1 MNTLSKLSA
10 RVLKSPLAGER
21 SLSDHCRSVSSLPLR
36 MAAAAFLASVC
47 AAWSVPTASAQI
59 SFAGAQVTLSTSFIS
74 PAGIALDASG
84 NLFVSDSNANTITE
98 LLAADGYATA
108 NILASSYTANG
119 GFSTPTGIAVDTT
132 GNIFVADLG
141 HGQVKEILAAGGY
154 TTVNTLGS
162 GFTQPTHVAVDMSG
176 NVFVSDIG
184 NSAVEEI
191 VAAGGYT
198 TVNTLVSTSSPGSV
212 VVDGSGNVF
221 FSDIGDSAVQ
231 EIREILAAGGYTTV
245 NTLASTYTTNGG
257 FNLIQVLALDGNGNV
272 FVGDAGSGTIIV
284 NSNEGSVK
292 EILAAGGYTTV
303 NTVASGL
310 VVPTAVATDGKG
322 NLFYNQFS
330 SGNVLELETQNVN
343 FGNVNVCPAGQT
355 TPAPCSNTLT
365 LTYSVTAGTTIGS
378 IKVLTLGAPKLDF
391 QPQASDTSTTL
402 CAPQTYPSATT
413 CTVDVTFAPLAPGA
427 RSGAVQI
434 LDGSGKVLAATDIYG
449 TGTAPAIGFSPANQL
464 SLVGGTGFSFGQP
477 AGVAI
482 DGSGNLFVADF
493 KNVAVYEMLAA
504 GGYTTVKTLGGTPA
518 FGGPAGV
525 AVDGAGNVF
534 VADFINQA
542 VYEILAAG
550 GYTTVNTL
558 GGGFAFGHPSDVA
571 LDASANLFVADGDSA
586 VYEILAAG
594 GYATVVR
601 LASGFSFGRPSGLAV
616 DGSGNVFVSD
626 VAKVAV
632 YEILAAGGYTTVNQL
647 ASSFGFK
654 NVLGVAVDAGGNVF
668 VADGDFTN
676 IFEILATSGYTTVL
690 PLGSGFGSPQ
700 NVTVDATGNVY
711 VPDLG
716 ATGTVPPAIQV
727 VQRSQPPA
735 LGFATTTIGS
745 TSSDSPKSVQ
755 LENVGNQLLSGTG
768 TLGDV
773 INFTLVAGP
782 DVVPDCDG
790 VLSLTPGGLCNISVS
805 FTPQSAGPLSST
817 LTLSDNALNGNPAI
831 QIIPLSGT
839 GIAAPQ
845 ISGISPNYGA
855 PAALIKITGTNF
867 GATQGTGS
875 VTVGG
880 APSHIVSWSNTLIA
894 IQVPS
899 KATTGN
905 IVVIVSGVSSNG
917 VPFTFYPYP
926 AVTGF
931 SPTSG
936 PVGTPVTITGSGLLD
951 GGNNAA
957 VTFNGTPAAISSDTA
972 GSIQVTVPA
981 GATSGPISVFVNGNT
996 VKSSSSFTVTSS
1008 QLSISGISPNY
1019 GAPAA
1024 LIKIAGTGFGA
1035 TQGTG
1040 SVTVGGA
1047 PSHIV
1052 SWSNTLISIQVPSK
1066 ATTGNIVV
1074 ISGGVSSN
1082 GVPFTFYPYPA
1093 VTGFSPANGPVGTPV
1108 SIAGSGLLD
1117 GGNNA
1122 AVTFNG
1128 TPAVISS
1135 ATAGS
1140 IQVTVPTGATS
1151 GPISVFVNG
1160 VTVKTT
1166 SSFTVTSPLFNI
1178 SSISPN
1184 YGAPAALIKI
1194 AGTGFGATQGTGSVT
1209 VGGAP
1214 SHIVSWSNTLIEIQV
1229 PSKATTGNIVVI
1241 VGGVSSNGVPFT
1253 FYPYPAITG
1262 FSPTSAPVG
1271 APVTIT
1277 GTGLLDG
1284 GNNATVTF
1292 NGIPAVISSDTSDS
1306 IQVTV
1311 PAGATSGPI
1320 SVFVNGI
1327 SVKSS
1332 SNFTVAVPQI
1342 SLLNPN
1348 YGAPAALIGITG
1360 TTFGATQGNSSVTIN
1375 GALCGV
1381 TAWSDTS
1388 ITIRVPSNAST
1399 GDLVVRVG
1407 GATSNGAAF
1416 TFYAYPVITTVSPES
1431 GAVGTPV
1438 TITGSNLLDGGNNA
1452 TVTFNGT
1459 PAAIVSDTSSQI
1471 QVNVPTGA
1479 TSGRLLVRVN
1489 GVSLIPT
1496 TSFTVT
1502 PPTP

>member
-1 MNTLSKLSA
+1 MNTLLKLSA
-10 RVLKSPLAGER
+10 RVLKSPLAGDR
-21 SLSDHCRSVSSLPLR
+21 SLSDHCRSLSSLPLK
-36 MAAAAFLASVC
+36 MAAAAFLAGAC

-59 SFAGAQVTLSTSFIS
+59 TFAGAQVTLSTSFTS

-98 LLAADGYATA
+98 LLAADGYTTA
-108 NILASSYTANG
+108 NILAGSYTANG

-132 GNIFVADLG
+132 GNVFVADLG
-141 HGQVKEILAAGGY
+141 HAAVKEILAAGGY
-154 TTVNTLGS
+154 ATVNTLGS
-162 GFTQPTHVAVDMSG
+162 GFTQPTHVAVDMSE

-184 NSAVEEI
+184 NSAIEEI

-231 EIREILAAGGYTTV
+231 EVREILAAGGYTTV

-257 FNLIQVLALDGNGNV
+257 FNLIEVLALDSKGNV
-272 FVGDAGSGTIIV
+272 FVGDAGS
-284 NSNEGSVK
+284 SNATVDSNDGSVK
-292 EILAAGGYTTV
+292 EILAAGGYATV

-330 SGNVLELETQNVN
+330 SGNVLELETENVN

-355 TPAPCSNTLT
+355 TPAPCSNTMT

-378 IKVLTLGAPKLDF
+378 INVLTLGAPNLDF

-413 CTVDVTFAPLAPGA
+413 CTVDVTFAPLAPGT
-427 RSGAVQI
+427 RSGAVEI
-434 LDGSGKVLAATDIYG
+434 LDGSGNVLAATNING
-449 TGTAPAIGFSPANQL
+449 TGTAPAIAFSPAGQL
-464 SLVGGTGFSFGQP
+464 SLVGGTGFAFGQP
-477 AGVAI
+477 AGVAL
-482 DGSGNLFVADF
+482 DGSANLFVADF
-493 KNVAVYEMLAA
+493 KNNAVYEMLAA
-504 GGYTTVKTLGGTPA
+504 GGYTTVKNLSGSPDAT

-534 VADFINQA
+534 VADFNHQA
-542 VYEILAAG
+542 VYEMLAAS
-550 GYTTVNTL
+550 GYTTVDTL
-558 GGGFAFGHPSDVA
+558 GGNFAFGRPSDVA
-571 LDASANLFVADGDSA
+571 LDAIGNVFVADADSA

-594 GYATVVR
+594 GYMTVLK
-601 LASGFSFGRPSGLAV
+601 LASGFSFGQPSGLTV

-676 IFEILATSGYTTVL
+676 IFEVLATSGYTTVL

-700 NVTVDATGNVY
+700 NVIVDASGNVY
-711 VPDLG
+711 VPDAG

-727 VQRSQPPA
+727 VQRSLPPA
-735 LGFATTTIGS
+735 LSFETTNRGR
-745 TSSDSPKSVQ
+745 TSFDSPKSVQ
-755 LENVGNQLLSGTG
+755 FENVGNQLLSGTG
-768 TLGDV
+768 TLSDT
-773 INFTLVAGP
+773 IDFTVVAGS

-790 VLSLTPGGLCNISVS
+790 ILSLNPGALCNISFS
-805 FTPQSAGPLSST
+805 FTPQSLGLLSST
-817 LTLSDNALNGNPAI
+817 LTLSDNVLNGNPAI
-831 QIIPLSGT
+831 QTVPLSGT
-839 GIAAPQ
+839 GQ
-845 ISGISPNYGA
+845 IPRAQIGGLSPNYGA
-855 PAALIKITGTNF
+855 PAALIRISGVDF
-867 GATQGTGS
+867 GATQGNGS

-880 APSHIVSWSNTLIA
+880 APSHVVSWSDTLIF

-905 IVVIVSGVSSNG
+905 IVVIARGVSSNG
-917 VPFTFYPYP
+917 AAFTFYPYP
-926 AVTGF
+926 AITGF

-936 PVGTPVTITGSGLLD
+936 PVGTLVTITGSGLLD
-951 GGNNAA
+951 GGNNAV
-957 VTFNGTPAAISSDTA
+957 VTFNGTPAVISSDVA
-972 GSIQVTVPA
+972 GSIQAAVPT
-981 GATSGPISVFVNGNT
+981 GATSGPISVFVNGVT
-996 VKSSSSFTVTSS
+996 VKSTSSFTVTSS
-1008 QLSISGISPNY
+1008 LLNISGISPNY

-1047 PSHIV
+1047 PSHVV
-1052 SWSNTLISIQVPSK
+1052 SWSDTLISIQVPSK

-1074 ISGGVSSN
+1074 IVSGVSSN
-1082 GVPFTFYPYPA
+1082 GAPFTFYPYPA
-1093 VTGFSPANGPVGTPV
+1093 LTGFSPTSGPVGTLV
-1108 SIAGSGLLD
+1108 TITGTGLLD

-1122 AVTFNG
+1122 SVTFNG
-1128 TPAVISS
+1128 TPAAISS
-1135 ATAGS
+1135 DTATS
-1140 IQVTVPTGATS
+1140 IQAAVPTGATS

-1166 SSFTVTSPLFNI
+1166 SSFTVTSSLLNI
-1178 SSISPN
+1178 SGISPN

-1194 AGTGFGATQGTGSVT
+1194 SGTGFGATQGNGSVT

-1214 SHIVSWSNTLIEIQV
+1214 SHIVSWSNILISIQV
-1229 PSKATTGNIVVI
+1229 PSNAATGNIVVI
-1241 VGGVSSNGVPFT
+1241 SGGVSSNGVPFT
-1253 FYPYPAITG
+1253 FYPYPGITG
-1262 FSPTSAPVG
+1262 FSPTSGPVG
-1271 APVTIT
+1271 TLVTIT
-1277 GTGLLDG
+1277 GNGLLDG
-1284 GNNATVTF
+1284 GNNASVTF
-1292 NGIPAVISSDTSDS
+1292 NGTPAVISSDTAGS
-1306 IQVTV
+1306 IQATV
-1311 PAGATSGPI
+1311 PTGATSGPI

-1327 SVKSS
+1327 TVKSTS
-1332 SNFTVAVPQI
+1332 TFTVTVPQI
-1342 SLLNPN
+1342 SMLNPS
-1348 YGAPAALIGITG
+1348 YGAPASLIDITG

-1399 GDLVVRVG
+1399 GNLVVRAG
-1407 GATSNGAAF
+1407 GAISNGVPF
-1416 TFYAYPVITTVSPES
+1416 TFYAYPAITTVSPES
-1431 GAVGTPV
+1431 GAAGTPV

-1459 PAAIVSDTSSQI
+1459 PAAIVSDTSGSI
-1471 QVNVPTGA
+1471 QVTVPTGA

-1489 GVSLIPT
+1489 GVTLIA
-1496 TSFTVT
+1496 SNNFTVT
-1502 PPTP
+1502 P